1 MAGRG
6 DLTRNS
12 CTPIHTRAMWERL
25 VLVTRLPFLLRGNS
39 AFKVDGSEF
48 AGSPWAIDA
57 SSFNFVFPKHESGK
71 NLNHLLLLHTHKQLT
86 NSIDLIAVAN
96 EFLALSE
103 HRLSLF
109 GKFSDADILPIGFC
123 GKCKALLKCTSCNCW
138 LMNTLF
144 KCTGYI
150 GWFWLIVLQLHFCTC
165 TYMSGGHATSLVL
178 LFVYPPSYECE

>member
-123 GKCKALLKCTSCNCW
+123 GKCKALLKCTSCNC
-138 LMNTLF
+138 
-144 KCTGYI
+144 
-150 GWFWLIVLQLHFCTC
+150 
-165 TYMSGGHATSLVL
+165 
-178 LFVYPPSYECE
+178 